1 MRVVRWAP
9 LFVLLGC
16 VSGAPPAP
24 TQEAAPIATE
34 SVKVLE
40 PVTAT
45 KRVDIPEREFDATL
59 ARDPFR
65 VAAKEPTRPP
75 PKDERPRKARR
86 FAVSELRLVGL
97 VTQTDDPRAMLVDP
111 NGKGWVVGKGEL
123 LGRAEMSGDSQT
135 QTLTS
140 WRVDRIRDGDLILVR
155 EDPANG
161 RAAPETRVLA
171 MRTKEDQNA
180 QADDRLEDD

>member
-34 SVKVLE
+34 SVKVLA

-45 KRVDIPEREFDATL
+45 KTADIPAREFDATL

-75 PKDERPRKARR
+75 PKDDRPRKARR
-86 FAVSELRLVGL
+86 FAVSELKLVGL

-123 LGRAEMSGDSQT
+123 LGRAEMNGDSQ
-135 QTLTS
+135 TS

-161 RAAPETRVLA
+161 KAAPETRVLA
-171 MRTKEDQNA
+171 MRTTVA
-180 QADDRLEDD
+180 QTDDRLEDD